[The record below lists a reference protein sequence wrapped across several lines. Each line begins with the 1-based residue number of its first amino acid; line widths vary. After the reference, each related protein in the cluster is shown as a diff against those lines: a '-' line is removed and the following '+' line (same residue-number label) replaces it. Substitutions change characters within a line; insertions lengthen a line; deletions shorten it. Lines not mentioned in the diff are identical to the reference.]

1 VIWPNGFQQKTK
13 PGSRSTQISEFD
25 GGGFL
30 VKATTNTRGGVA
42 ATMLS
47 LLCAGIFALS
57 LSGCAEEYYANTYY
71 TPEYRYNTYYGPDY
85 YPYYPYYSYYG
96 GAYSYGD

>member
-1 VIWPNGFQQKTK
+1 
-13 PGSRSTQISEFD
+13 
-25 GGGFL
+25 
-30 VKATTNTRGGVA
+30 VKATTNAHGGVA

-57 LSGCAEEYYANTYY
+57 LSGCAEEYYADAYH